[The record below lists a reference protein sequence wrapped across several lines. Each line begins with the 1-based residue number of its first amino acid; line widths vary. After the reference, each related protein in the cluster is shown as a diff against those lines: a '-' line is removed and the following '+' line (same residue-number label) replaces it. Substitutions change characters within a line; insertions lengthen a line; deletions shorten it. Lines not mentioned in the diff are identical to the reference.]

1 MKNIVTKSVRGLI
14 LMSVLIAGS
23 ACAIASPPDT
33 GDGNASK
40 VKKKAARNGP
50 TKFVP
55 GSAETT
61 KERNTRLMRECKG
74 RVNAGACAGFTT

>member
-1 MKNIVTKSVRGLI
+1 MKNIVTKSVRGLVLI
-14 LMSVLIAGS
+14 SLLIAGS

-33 GDGNASK
+33 GNGNATK
-40 VKKKAARNGP
+40 VKKKAAHNGP

-55 GSAETT
+55 NSAETT
-61 KERNTRLMRECKG
+61 KERNTRLTRECKG